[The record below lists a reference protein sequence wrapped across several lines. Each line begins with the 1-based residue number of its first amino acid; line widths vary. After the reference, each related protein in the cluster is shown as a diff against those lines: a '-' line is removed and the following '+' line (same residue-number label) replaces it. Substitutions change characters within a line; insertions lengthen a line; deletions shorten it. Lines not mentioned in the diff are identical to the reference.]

1 VKTSHEDYAHVASL
15 DAEHELAVEDLSG
28 LELTTEHPGSRKMT
42 LNMGPQHPSTH
53 GVLRVVLELDGET
66 ILKARPEIG
75 YLHTGIEKEC
85 EAKKYQQVVPLTDRV
100 DYLANLNNNL
110 CYALAVERLL
120 GLEIPPM
127 AQWMRVMLCELTR
140 VASHLIWLG
149 THALDIG
156 AMSVYFY
163 CFRER
168 EEILKI
174 FEMFSGQRM
183 MTSYIR
189 PGGLAL
195 EPPRGWHKATSDIQ
209 ARLARGIDEY
219 QNLLAAN
226 PIWVNRTKGVGML
239 PVDLMME
246 LGVTGPMLRAAGVKM
261 DARKD
266 CPHSSYELFDFD
278 VPTRQAND
286 VYARFEVRMEEMRQ
300 SLRIVR
306 QALDGMPAGRYQADA
321 PHILLPDRE
330 QMKTQ
335 MESLIYHFK
344 IVTEGYRV
352 PPGSVYQVV
361 ESPRG
366 ELGYYVV
373 SDGTAN
379 PHRVFMRT
387 PSFGNLQSLGAMLEG
402 VLIADSIAIMG
413 SMDFVLGDVDR

>member
-1 VKTSHEDYAHVASL
+1 MIEGKAHVESL
-15 DAEHELAVEDLSG
+15 DAEHELRVQDPSG
-28 LELTTEHPGSRKMT
+28 IELPAEETSTARKMT

-75 YLHTGIEKEC
+75 YLHTGIEKQC
-85 EAKKYQQVVPLTDRV
+85 EALKYQQVVPLTDRT
-100 DYLANLNNNL
+100 DYLANLSNNL
-110 CYALAVERLL
+110 CYSLAVERLL

-168 EEILKI
+168 EQILKI

-195 EPPRGWHKATSDIQ
+195 EPPRGWHKEISKVVEHV
-209 ARLARGIDEY
+209 RNGIEEY
-219 QNLLAAN
+219 EHLLSSN
-226 PIWVNRTKGVGML
+226 PIWLNRTKGVGML
-239 PVDLMME
+239 PVGVMID

-266 CPHSSYELFDFD
+266 CPHSSYEKFDFE
-278 VPTRQAND
+278 VPTRTAND

-300 SLRIVR
+300 SIRIVT
-306 QALDGMPAGRYQADA
+306 QALEGMPSGRWQADA

-352 PPGSVYQVV
+352 PPGSVYQVT

-366 ELGYYVV
+366 ELGYYIV
-373 SDGTAN
+373 SDGTAK

-402 VLIADSIAIMG
+402 VLIADSIAVMG